1 MKSDINIIA
10 YRDEHKSIFKELNL
24 EWLNYYNL
32 AESHDLKILDDPK
45 GTILDSGGV
54 IYLASHD
61 GNIVGSAAL
70 MKDHDGIYELVKM
83 GVKKEYRGKGISRL
97 LIDKCLAKARELN
110 AKKIVLFSNHKL
122 QTAIG
127 IYKTYGF
134 RNVEVKDSPFETAD
148 IKMELELESV
158 SK

>member
-1 MKSDINIIA
+1 MKEEIEIIE
-10 YRDEHKSIFKELNL
+10 YRDQHKSIFKELNL
-24 EWLNYYNL
+24 EWLNHYNL
-32 AESHDLKILDDPK
+32 AESHDLEILDDPK
-45 GTILDSGGV
+45 GTILDNGGV
-54 IYLASHD
+54 IYLASFD
-61 GNIVGSAAL
+61 GSIVGSAAL

-110 AKKIVLFSNHKL
+110 AKKIILFSNHKL

-134 RNVEVKDSPFETAD
+134 RHVEVRDSPFETAD

-158 SK
+158 S

>member
-1 MKSDINIIA
+1 MNDVIEIIE
-10 YRDEHKSIFKELNL
+10 YKEDHKAIFKELNL

-32 AESHDLKILDDPK
+32 AESHDLMILDDPQ
-45 GTILDSGGV
+45 GTILDNGGV
-54 IYLASHD
+54 IYLASTN
-61 GNIVGSAAL
+61 GNVVGSAAL
-70 MKDHDGIYELVKM
+70 MKEHDGLFELVKM

-110 AKKIVLFSNHKL
+110 AKKIILFSNHKL

-127 IYKTYGF
+127 IYETYGF
-134 RNVEVKDSPFETAD
+134 RHVEVKDSPFETAD

-158 SK
+158 N